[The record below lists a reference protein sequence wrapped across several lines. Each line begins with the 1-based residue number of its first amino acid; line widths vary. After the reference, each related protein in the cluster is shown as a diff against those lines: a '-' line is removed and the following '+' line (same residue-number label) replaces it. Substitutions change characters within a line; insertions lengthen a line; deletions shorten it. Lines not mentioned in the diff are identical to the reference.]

1 MFYAYYGY
9 CSPLLV
15 PVWSK
20 TVICHLVYHASL
32 LTSLPPSRL
41 APHSVFSTSHQSESC
56 KVSVPIMS
64 PLYLQQQ
71 SLLVSRLVGAVSFQ
85 GSAGPGG
92 LPTTSLTGFL
102 AVGRAHSACALWGSA
117 VSGRVC
123 RARTFACIR
132 FLL

>member
-1 MFYAYYGY
+1 MFYADYGY

-41 APHSVFSTSHQSESC
+41 APHSVFSTSHQSLVKSQ
-56 KVSVPIMS
+56 SQLMS

-71 SLLVSRLVGAVSFQ
+71 SLLVSLLVGAVSIQ
-85 GSAGPGG
+85 GPAGPGE
-92 LPTTSLTGFL
+92 LPTTSLIGFL
-102 AVGRAHSACALWGSA
+102 AVSGAHSTCALRGSA
-117 VSGRVC
+117 ASTRVF